1 MKILSVFTPQHRT
14 EKDSLG
20 AIEVPK
26 NALWGAQTARALKN
40 FQIAGRLIDPILI
53 RSYLFIKEAAAQTNQ
68 LCGVL
73 SQEKSELICR
83 SARDLRN
90 MTESQW
96 ADIFPLD
103 IYQAGA
109 GTNLNMNVNEVLA
122 NYSNSLV
129 GQTLGS
135 YSPIHPND
143 DVNHSQ
149 STNDT
154 FPTAMRIALLEAS
167 RPMIAALQSL
177 AYSFKNKGQDWLSI
191 PKAARTHL
199 QDAVPMRLGEEMIAY
214 SQAIQR
220 CTDWLSNARE
230 NLRELGIGGSA
241 AGTGLNVPKDY
252 IQKLIPILEVL
263 TQEKLYS
270 SSNLYEAMQSQ
281 APVSQYSAILKV
293 TALEM
298 TRICNDIR
306 LLASGPLTGL
316 AELILP
322 AVQPGSSM
330 MPGKVNPSVLEMCN
344 QAWFSVLGGDQTVS
358 YAVQAGQLEL
368 NVMMPIIIV
377 TLLES
382 TRIATR
388 STVTLKNLCIDGI
401 EPRIPRLKHYFEA
414 TPQIATALSPKLGY
428 AATAALVQEAEKNQ
442 TTVLELVRRKKLLS
456 KEEIESLLD
465 IDGLTG
471 RTRRSR

>member
-1 MKILSVFTPQHRT
+1 MKMIPIFPEQRT
-14 EKDSLG
+14 ERDSLG
-20 AIEVPK
+20 TIEVPK

-40 FQIAGRLIDPILI
+40 FQIAGRHIDPILI
-53 RSYLFIKEAAAQTNQ
+53 QSYLFVKEAAAQTN
-68 LCGVL
+68 LMCGVL
-73 SQEKSELICR
+73 SKEKAELICR
-83 SARDLRN
+83 SARDVRN
-90 MTESQW
+90 IPESEW
-96 ADIFPLD
+96 GDLFPLD

-109 GTNLNMNVNEVLA
+109 GTNLNMNINEVLA
-122 NYSNSLV
+122 NYSNSLA
-129 GQTLGS
+129 GHPLGS

-143 DVNHSQ
+143 DVNRSQ

-167 RPMIAALQSL
+167 RSLIEALQTL
-177 AYSFKNKGQDWLSI
+177 AQSFEKKGQDWLSI

-199 QDAVPMRLGEEMIAY
+199 QDAVPMRLGEEIIAY
-214 SQAIQR
+214 AHSIQR
-220 CTDWLSNARE
+220 CTHWISNARE
-230 NLRELGIGGSA
+230 SLRELGIGGSA
-241 AGTGLNVPKDY
+241 AGTGLNVPKNY
-252 IQKLIPILEVL
+252 IENLIPILEEL
-263 TQEKLYS
+263 TQEKLYPS
-270 SSNLYEAMQSQ
+270 KNLYEAMQSQ

-293 TALEM
+293 TGLEM

-306 LLASGPLTGL
+306 LLASGPQTGL

-322 AVQPGSSM
+322 PVQPGSSM
-330 MPGKVNPSVLEMCN
+330 MPGKINPSVLEMCN

-377 TLLES
+377 TLLDC

-388 STVTLKNLCIDGI
+388 STITLKNLCIDGI
-401 EPRIPRLKHYFEA
+401 EPRIPRLKQYFEA

-442 TTVLELVRRKKLLS
+442 TTVLEIVRRKKLLTN
-456 KEEIESLLD
+456 EEIESLLD
-465 IDGLTG
+465 VDSLTG
-471 RTRRSR
+471 RPRRSG